1 MKESEKKIKSFEE
14 RLAKE
19 IKLYENSDQNMKS
32 WLVKKTKARRKIV
45 YQNLLERDREKAG

>member
-19 IKLYENSDQNMKS
+19 IKLYENIDQNMKS
-32 WLVKKTKARRKIV
+32 
-45 YQNLLERDREKAG
+45 